1 MLLCVYFLSIWP
13 DYMLFESKLFLFFF
27 FKRCALVER

>member
-13 DYMLFESKLFLFFF
+13 DYMLFESKFYVSFFF
-27 FKRCALVER
+27 FNFRDVL